1 MTRFILF
8 AIIFFSITHI
18 AHSYEFYTLVDQR
31 CRIHSGLIT
40 RVDKENFSLWKLD
53 GKIVT
58 LPRNDIGGVLIFD
71 TANNPYSFQKSSS
84 VLRPFL
90 RKIVFGKGDSRESI
104 IGWPYKF
111 VEDLVF
117 YISVDNKNY
126 VLSMGQ
132 IGSIE
137 KLEPNVRIV
146 PSRKPTVAVNLNLAE
161 YLPHCFSGKTN
172 QSNYLRPTRT
182 IIDKIK
188 IFVFF
193 ENLED
198 GFNRIYNFED
208 RTRVYA
214 RPFLYGKR
222 DSRFAFLNNIGKKR
236 EFNYDGFPV
245 YFQRTKGVNFHFQSK
260 TRAGTSHQAWLPNVE
275 PLFAITSEI
284 KSHFFNALFVGS
296 LGSLKV
302 GKRGFLKNDEETL
315 EKDKFNVTT
324 SLNYLALMGFDYHKY
339 SFSLGPYYP
348 IYAITTNEIE
358 TQILASNASPMFRF
372 QYTGEKSK
380 LRMFLSRTKY
390 DLQKPSELDIFFE
403 SEFHESGKIESFS
416 FEGYNMRIGFDYQI
430 NSDLTASIDEVV
442 SRGKY
447 KQQMSFVEEEDV
459 RTSENSEFDFLHFN
473 TTAYLQKDMGDY
485 VFVQLRGNYYIYK
498 YGYNI
503 VGEPKEIH
511 KGNDFKMGVILGFIF

>member
-1 MTRFILF
+1 M
-8 AIIFFSITHI
+8 
-18 AHSYEFYTLVDQR
+18 
-31 CRIHSGLIT
+31 
-40 RVDKENFSLWKLD
+40 
-53 GKIVT
+53 VT
-58 LPRNDIGGVLIFD
+58 LRRKDIGGVLIFD
-71 TANNPYSFQKSSS
+71 SPGNPYSFQNSSS

-90 RKIVFGKGDSRESI
+90 RKITFGEGNSSESI
-104 IGWPYKF
+104 VGWPYKF

-117 YISVDNKNY
+117 YISVENKNY

-137 KLEPNVRIV
+137 KLKPNKPISLSQGPAV
-146 PSRKPTVAVNLNLAE
+146 PIKLNLTE
-161 YLPHCFSGKTN
+161 YLPHCFKGKKN
-172 QSNYLRPTRT
+172 QNHYLRPTRT

-193 ENLED
+193 ENLEN

-222 DSRFAFLNNIGKKR
+222 DSRFGFLSSFGNKR
-236 EFNYDGFPV
+236 EFNYDALPL
-245 YFQRTKGVNFHFQSK
+245 YFQRTKGTNFHFQSK
-260 TRAGTSHQAWLPNVE
+260 TKVGTSHQEWLPGVE
-275 PLFAITSEI
+275 PLFAVTSEV
-284 KSHFFNALFVGS
+284 KSHFFNALFIGS

-302 GKRGFLKNDEETL
+302 GKRGFLKNDDKTL

-348 IYAITTNEIE
+348 IYAITTQETE

-372 QYTGEKSK
+372 QYTGERSAF
-380 LRMFLSRTKY
+380 RMFLTHTKY
-390 DLQKPSELDIFFE
+390 DLKEPTHIDISFE
-403 SEFHESGKIESFS
+403 SDLDEGNRKIEHFY
-416 FEGYNMRIGFDYQI
+416 FEGFNVRIGFDYQFD
-430 NSDLTASIDEVV
+430 SDFMVSIDEVL

-447 KQQMSFVEEEDV
+447 RQDLSTWEK
-459 RTSENSEFDFLHFN
+459 ENAQIREKSEFDFLHLN

-498 YGYNI
+498 YNHSIIGQ
-503 VGEPKEIH
+503 PKEMRE
-511 KGNDFKMGVILGFIF
+511 GSDFKMGVILGFIF